1 MSVEPGVPATIA
13 AERAARTYTPVARA
27 VRPAVQPNFT
37 QRAEYFALRVASTML
52 RPFGRRTAS
61 QVGAVLVGL
70 GWWPFRFRAD
80 RVVRA
85 VRACF
90 PEFSEA
96 RVREVARE
104 SYRGLGRTAMEMI
117 FLSRAGEEAVLG
129 AFSDVEG
136 WELIEAALAREK
148 GVIIISAHLG
158 NWELCAAYIAAR
170 RVPFDA
176 IAMHMAN
183 PLTDGF
189 VKRTR
194 ERFGMRQVF
203 DDEAVRTTPRALKE
217 GRAVGFMSDQG
228 AKGLASTFVDFFG
241 RPAKTPRGA
250 AVFGLRSR
258 LPMIFVTAI
267 RQPDLSYKFYAATV
281 PLAESG
287 DKERDIE
294 DTVKNY
300 TKVIEDFVKRFPEQY
315 FWQHR
320 RWKRQPPD
328 TPPHLREP

>member
-1 MSVEPGVPATIA
+1 MSA
-13 AERAARTYTPVARA
+13 APPTMI
-27 VRPAVQPNFT
+27 
-37 QRAEYFALRVASTML
+37 QRAEYGALRLASTLM
-52 RPFGRRTAS
+52 RPFGLRAAS
-61 QVGAVLVGL
+61 RVGAFLGGL
-70 GWWPFRFRAD
+70 GWWPFGFRAD
-80 RVVRA
+80 RVLRA

-90 PEFSEA
+90 PEFSEQ

-104 SYRGLGRTAMEMI
+104 SYRGLGRTTMEMI
-117 FLSRAGEEAVLG
+117 FLSRAGTDAVLD
-129 AFSDVEG
+129 AFVEPEG
-136 WELIEAALAREK
+136 WELFDAAAADGR
-148 GVIIISAHLG
+148 GAIVISAHLG

-170 RVPFDA
+170 GVPFDA

-183 PLTDGF
+183 PLADGF

-203 DDEAVRTTPRALKE
+203 DDEAVRTTPRALKD
-217 GRAVGFMSDQG
+217 GRVVGFMSDQG

-250 AVFGLRSR
+250 AVFGMRSR

-267 RQPDLSYKFYAATV
+267 RQPDLRYRFHAAAV
-281 PLAESG
+281 PLADSG

-294 DTVKNY
+294 QTVRNY
-300 TKVIEDFVKRFPEQY
+300 TKVIEDFVRRFPEQY

>member
-1 MSVEPGVPATIA
+1 VSDAQTLAPLPPTKELPPPTFAHRVEYGLLRAVSTVMRPFS
-13 AERAARTYTPVARA
+13 RAA
-27 VRPAVQPNFT
+27 
-37 QRAEYFALRVASTML
+37 AS
-52 RPFGRRTAS
+52 R
-61 QVGAVLVGL
+61 VGAFVGGL
-70 GWWPFRFRAD
+70 GWRPFALRAD
-80 RVVRA
+80 RVVRYI
-85 VRACF
+85 RAAF
-90 PEFSEA
+90 PDFSEA

-117 FLSRAGEEAVLG
+117 YLSRAGREAVLE
-129 AFSDVEG
+129 AFVEPEG
-136 WELIEAALAREK
+136 WELVEAAVKDGR

-158 NWELCAAYIAAR
+158 NWELCAAYMAAR
-170 RVPFDA
+170 GIPLDA
-176 IAMHMAN
+176 IGMHMAN

-194 ERFGMRQVF
+194 ERFGMRQIF
-203 DDEAVRTTPRALKE
+203 DDQAVRATPRALKE

-250 AVFGLRSR
+250 AVFGMRSR

-267 RQPDLSYKFYAATV
+267 RQPDLRYKFYAAPV
-281 PLAESG
+281 PLADTG
-287 DKERDIE
+287 DKERDI
-294 DTVKNY
+294 DATVQNY
-300 TKVIEDFVKRFPEQY
+300 TKVIEDFVRRYPEQY